1 MVAALVAPVVVE
13 ALAALAEKVDLVVR
27 VAVVPVS
34 PVAKV
39 SAPPAVVAV
48 MVSVLPV
55 VKASGPTCRVK
66 MSRPVK
72 VATRKAAQIARAS
85 VVPKAMARRRPR

>member
-1 MVAALVAPVVVE
+1 MDPVVVV
-13 ALAALAEKVDLVVR
+13 ALVVAPAEMVDLAVR
-27 VAVVPVS
+27 VAVAPVA

-66 MSRPVK
+66 MSRLVK
-72 VATRKAAQIARAS
+72 AATRKAAQIARAS